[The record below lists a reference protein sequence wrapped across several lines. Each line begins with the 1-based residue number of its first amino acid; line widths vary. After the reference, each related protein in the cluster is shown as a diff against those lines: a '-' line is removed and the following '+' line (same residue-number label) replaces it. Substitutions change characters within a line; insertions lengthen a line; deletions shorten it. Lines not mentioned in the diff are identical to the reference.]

1 MLATPCLSMKTDDL
15 SLQRSIESAQ
25 PSIDHGRDEDP
36 ATTRSSQEPAIELPL
51 TPPTARQSP
60 YAHIKDAQLPDS
72 VISEGIALYFSE
84 FCNQPCPI
92 LASSQ
97 TLESSEDD
105 LLPPMILYAMLA
117 LSLRSSRHPFLSNR
131 SERMRCIARMTKLSW
146 NLIAKAYCDFAI
158 DDVYFQALCLQVQVD
173 SGDGRLE
180 RARAQVALGL
190 RVAQA
195 RDMLSADS
203 LCGPELADRARRQEI
218 IWSLFMLDRMLLGG
232 NTRNPSTPTTAFEL
246 PVIQSGPFHP
256 DIRTQPPEHDI
267 SLQCVDSDAPLPPQ
281 SVTCLQIQTIRIWEC
296 VIDYIA
302 QPPSDTDVPLWRHDS
317 PRAAILTKLLDIEM
331 RSPARVLDEPHL
343 KNYFVVWLRFQLTL
357 SVVNCTL
364 NHPFMI
370 HIKTVRLKQ
379 KIPLTFLQKSYEFSL
394 IHANWVVRLLS
405 HMDEAKLMLHDPFL
419 GHLVAI
425 AASIHLEHTK
435 SQYPTVAA
443 SAKQKFEKCL
453 DFVKRLSQEWPR
465 MQVSASLLEQLKARI
480 PYRSILNYI
489 EEEYDGAAPP
499 EGANQ
504 VHLEEEDLLLLWRL
518 FDYTLTSPKSNSEC
532 AFDEQSNTAMH
543 SVPPLFNASSNFA
556 NNQSSINPSP
566 SSSAGMLIQT
576 TSAGLE
582 DIAFQAYGDTSV
594 SGGTAFNYFP
604 DDIDSLH
611 PQ

>member
-1 MLATPCLSMKTDDL
+1 MKTDDL

-25 PSIDHGRDEDP
+25 PSIDHGRDENP
-36 ATTRSSQEPAIELPL
+36 ATARSSQEPAIELPL

-97 TLESSEDD
+97 TLGSSEDD

-131 SERMRCIARMTKLSW
+131 FERMRCIARMTKLSW
-146 NLIAKAYCDFAI
+146 NLTAKAYCDFAI

-180 RARAQVALGL
+180 RARAQVASGL
-190 RVAQA
+190 RVAQT

-203 LCGPELADRARRQEI
+203 LCGLELGDRARRQEI

-331 RSPARVLDEPHL
+331 
-343 KNYFVVWLRFQLTL
+343 N
-357 SVVNCTL
+357 
-364 NHPFMI
+364 
-370 HIKTVRLKQ
+370 
-379 KIPLTFLQKSYEFSL
+379 KST
-394 IHANWVVRLLS
+394 NTR
-405 HMDEAKLMLHDPFL
+405 K
-419 GHLVAI
+419 
-425 AASIHLEHTK
+425 
-435 SQYPTVAA
+435 
-443 SAKQKFEKCL
+443 
-453 DFVKRLSQEWPR
+453 
-465 MQVSASLLEQLKARI
+465 ASLLEQLKARI

-499 EGANQ
+499 KGANQ

-518 FDYTLTSPKSNSEC
+518 FDYALTSPKSNSEC
-532 AFDEQSNTAMH
+532 AFDEESNTAMH
-543 SVPPLFNASSNFA
+543 SVPPLFNASSNVA
-556 NNQSSINPSP
+556 NNQLSINPSP

-611 PQ
+611 LQ

>member
-1 MLATPCLSMKTDDL
+1 
-15 SLQRSIESAQ
+15 
-25 PSIDHGRDEDP
+25 
-36 ATTRSSQEPAIELPL
+36 
-51 TPPTARQSP
+51 
-60 YAHIKDAQLPDS
+60 
-72 VISEGIALYFSE
+72 
-84 FCNQPCPI
+84 
-92 LASSQ
+92 
-97 TLESSEDD
+97 
-105 LLPPMILYAMLA
+105 
-117 LSLRSSRHPFLSNR
+117 
-131 SERMRCIARMTKLSW
+131 
-146 NLIAKAYCDFAI
+146 
-158 DDVYFQALCLQVQVD
+158 
-173 SGDGRLE
+173 
-180 RARAQVALGL
+180 
-190 RVAQA
+190 
-195 RDMLSADS
+195 
-203 LCGPELADRARRQEI
+203 
-218 IWSLFMLDRMLLGG
+218 MLLGG

-246 PVIQSGPFHP
+246 PVIQNGPFHP
-256 DIRTQPPEHDI
+256 DIRTQLPEYDI

-281 SVTCLQIQTIRIWEC
+281 SVICLQIQTIRIWEC

-302 QPPSDTDVPLWRHDS
+302 QPPSNTDVPLWRHDS

-331 RSPARVLDEPHL
+331 SKYVPELA
-343 KNYFVVWLRFQLTL
+343 
-357 SVVNCTL
+357 

-370 HIKTVRLKQ
+370 HIKTVQLKQ

-394 IHANWVVRLLS
+394 IHANWVVRLLN
-405 HMDEAKLMLHDPFL
+405 HMDEARLMLHDPFL

-465 MQVSASLLEQLKARI
+465 MQVTASLLEQLRARI

-518 FDYTLTSPKSNSEC
+518 FDYALTSPKSNSEC
-532 AFDEQSNTAMH
+532 AFDEESNTAMH
-543 SVPPLFNASSNFA
+543 SVPPLFNASSNVA
-556 NNQSSINPSP
+556 NNQLSINPSP

-582 DIAFQAYGDTSV
+582 DVAFQAYGDTSV
-594 SGGTAFNYFP
+594 SGGTAFNYFH